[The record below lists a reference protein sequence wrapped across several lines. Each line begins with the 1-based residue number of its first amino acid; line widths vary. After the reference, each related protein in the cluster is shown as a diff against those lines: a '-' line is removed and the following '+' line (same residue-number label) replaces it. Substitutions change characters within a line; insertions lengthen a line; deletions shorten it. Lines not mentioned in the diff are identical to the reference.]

1 MEVKSIIL
9 FHTPR
14 DGAEIFGERVRE
26 SVAEHEFRSGD
37 LLMRITIS
45 GGIASKPEDDLPAG
59 PEAMIRLADRRLYT
73 AKRNGRDQVVSSDT

>member
-14 DGAEIFGERVRE
+14 DGAEIFGKCVRE
-26 SVAEHEFRSGD
+26 SVAEHEAGD

-45 GGIASKPEDDLPAG
+45 GGIASKPEDDLPG
-59 PEAMIRLADRRLYT
+59 EPEAMIRLADRRLYT